1 MITVNGKEYRNLQ
14 EQVEKNKQDIAA
26 HYNVDRVLA
35 EFGIRIQG
43 QIDSA
48 AQLPDP
54 ATYTGAF
61 GDAYAVGT
69 SEPYDFYIW
78 TRANVDAGY
87 PNNYWFNVGP
97 LAIAGP
103 QGPQGPAGPR
113 GANGTDGNRWFSGT
127 SFPETASAGDYF
139 LNATTGAVYKY
150 TLISIFPTYQY
161 EWRFTASLRG
171 PQGLQGSPGAP
182 GQTGAQGPQGPQG
195 PAGPVSSP
203 VSILGILSS
212 IDQLP
217 DPNSVPRNTAYL
229 IRVVDNAPPDL
240 YIITGESDLTWTNS
254 GGFGYGT
261 TVLVRGNP
269 VETFNADSKLNVIPT
284 TGGVQIYANDI
295 SGNQVV
301 IPAYSDQS
309 IGSSAIIRGASGH
322 HVEPTPTSRDHAA
335 NKGYVDDTITTSL
348 RGYATTAYVDT
359 VEQRLS
365 GDINVLENNLEAN
378 DAKFEAYTPT
388 IELDK
393 QLDAKADKT
402 DVNMRFNNVDYILGQ
417 FGIITAQEASG
428 PTTGIDVPAKS
439 AKVAAITEIGGA
451 TYKTVNLYQIPD
463 ITVSGS
469 TAQTLSYTG
478 DYELTPGTYSVSCS
492 FTQTGDASIVKLSI
506 RGYESFTEI
515 YGEQTSTATVGTLTV
530 TFTVPDGDRGC
541 RIYVY
546 SNATYV
552 AAQTSA
558 TFSKFMLNAGAPQP
572 YSEYFPGFRNAA
584 ATGVVSEGVNCAA
597 PSKEYSIYGY
607 KVSPNFDGSITISG
621 NAISSTNIVIDLID
635 VDEPVKMNANEV
647 YSYSVTKDG
656 VSASVGCVF
665 TYTDAI
671 GGIVYGWN
679 NQDTTRPR
687 LLERIYLQFTPAVGG
702 TDPNGTYY
710 VIVNRGAFV
719 KPYTPYI
726 KRALYI
732 PESVRP
738 EYGIPNTDYY
748 DRVRWRYDEMTDKW
762 VRESEKCV
770 GVVDMGTLT
779 WKASSGTPNA
789 FYTENILD
797 VVPYRFSTT
806 TKMICSKYEFA
817 GTRRQESFF
826 GSNKQLTCWAT
837 DGTGSNIRELYVKD
851 TAYDDVATFKSAMSG
866 VMLVYELSDP
876 EVTDISELLPSNGLL
891 GVQAGG
897 TLTPVNEYNYPVPLN
912 VEFQII
918 NSSEVTS
925 NE

>member
-35 EFGIRIQG
+35 EFGIRIKG
-43 QIDSA
+43 QIGSA
-48 AQLPDP
+48 AELPDP
-54 ATYTGAF
+54 ATYVGAF

-113 GANGTDGNRWFSGT
+113 GANGTDGTRWFSGT

-139 LNATTGAVYKY
+139 LNATTGSVYKY

-161 EWRFTASLRG
+161 EWRYTASLRG

-203 VSILGILSS
+203 VSILGILTST
-212 IDQLP
+212 DQLP
-217 DPNSVPRNTAYL
+217 DPNTVPRNTAYL

-240 YIITGESDLTWTNS
+240 YIITGESELAWTDS

-261 TVLVRGNP
+261 TVIDQGNP
-269 VETFNADSKLNVIPT
+269 VEIFNADNKLNVITT
-284 TGGVQIYANDI
+284 TGAVQIYANDSTGKQI
-295 SGNQVV
+295 V
-301 IPAYSDQS
+301 IPAYYDRSNG
-309 IGSSAIIRGASGH
+309 GSVIIRDATGH
-322 HVEPTPTSRDHAA
+322 HVEPIPTSRDHAV
-335 NKGYVDDTITTSL
+335 NKGYVDDTITTKL
-348 RGYATTAYVDT
+348 RGYATVAYVDAA
-359 VEQRLS
+359 EQRLS
-365 GDINVLENNLEAN
+365 GDISVVENNLEAT

-428 PTTGIDVPAKS
+428 PTTGVDVPAKS

-469 TAQTLSYTG
+469 SAQTLSYTG
-478 DYELTPGTYSVSCS
+478 DYELTPGTYSVSCG
-492 FTQTGDASIVKLSI
+492 FTQNGDASTVKLSI

-515 YGEQTSTATVGTLTV
+515 YGEQTSTATAGTLTV

-546 SNATYV
+546 SNATDL

-572 YSEYFPGFRNAA
+572 YSEYFPGLRNAA
-584 ATGVVSEGVNCAA
+584 VSEVVSVGANLCREMSAWTA
-597 PSKEYSIYGY
+597 PSVTVANGVATQTKADTKTVLDFIVQMSSGTTVVNDLGVRPIHVAGRYSWQFVKESSFNILIFGH
-607 KVSPNFDGSITISG
+607 SGSVTDVKTY
-621 NAISSTNIVIDLID
+621 ADVAQLID
-635 VDEPVKMNANEV
+635 GK
-647 YSYSVTKDG
+647 
-656 VSASVGCVF
+656 
-665 TYTDAI
+665 TYTLTVDI
-671 GGIVYGWN
+671 TNVTQGSFSWRDVTINKG
-679 NQDTTRPR
+679 TTA
-687 LLERIYLQFTPAVGG
+687 L
-702 TDPNGTYY
+702 
-710 VIVNRGAFV
+710 
-719 KPYTPYI
+719 PYRPYI
-726 KRALYI
+726 KRTLAIPKTVKALPDYG
-732 PESVRP
+732 V
-738 EYGIPNTDYY
+738 GIPNTDKFN
-748 DRVRWRYDEMTDKW
+748 RTRWRYDEQADKW
-762 VRESEKCV
+762 VREYERQTPT
-770 GVVDMGTLT
+770 VDLGALT
-779 WKASSGTPNA
+779 WSYNGDYWFSPDIAQEILINWRAPNLLADNYNTNGWEGKAKGDITMNGDGYIVVIDEGT
-789 FYTENILD
+789 
-797 VVPYRFSTT
+797 
-806 TKMICSKYEFA
+806 
-817 GTRRQESFF
+817 
-826 GSNKQLTCWAT
+826 NKP
-837 DGTGSNIRELYVKD
+837 TGK
-851 TAYDDVATFKSAMSG
+851 
-866 VMLVYELSDP
+866 LVYALATP
-876 EVTDISELLPSNGLL
+876 EITDISDILPSNGLI
-891 GVQAGG
+891 GVQASG

-912 VEFQII
+912 IEFQII
-918 NSSEVTS
+918 NSQEATP